1 MLYIVIKYMLINE
14 RIIVNIVKGC
24 NSRDLSINNIIN
36 RNFNTNFFFFSLPG
50 GKNGE
55 GKRGTE
61 INKIS

>member
-24 NSRDLSINNIIN
+24 NNRDLSINNIIN

-55 GKRGTE
+55 GTE